1 MQVVS
6 ISSVKKSWIDL
17 HEKLKLL
24 ATLKRLTKK
33 NTKTEMCKKTS
44 QNLSITERN
53 SIKCLCTSSNLIMWL
68 SRDTL
73 VVAV

>member
-33 NTKTEMCKKTS
+33 NTKTEMCKKNS
-44 QNLSITERN
+44 SKSIYNREKQYKVSLHFFESYN
-53 SIKCLCTSSNLIMWL
+53 
-68 SRDTL
+68 
-73 VVAV
+73 VAEP